1 MSKTVVR
8 KNESL
13 DDALRRFKR
22 SVSKT
27 GTLQEY
33 RKREFYEK
41 PSVKR
46 KKKSEAARKRK
57 NKRRFQFL
65 EEAEV
70 MSLLESLQKD
80 MVAAMKAKDKAKLS
94 TVRMLKAAV
103 TNEQINVGHDLTSD
117 EEVSVLS
124 RELKQRKDSLEEF
137 KAAGRDQAVADLE
150 AEIAV
155 VESYLPEQLSV
166 DEVKAVVEETIKAVG
181 ATSKADFGKVM
192 GVLMPKLK
200 GKADGKLVNAT
211 VKELLQ

>member
-1 MSKTVVR
+1 
-8 KNESL
+8 
-13 DDALRRFKR
+13 
-22 SVSKT
+22 
-27 GTLQEY
+27 
-33 RKREFYEK
+33 
-41 PSVKR
+41 
-46 KKKSEAARKRK
+46 
-57 NKRRFQFL
+57 
-65 EEAEV
+65 

-166 DEVKAVVEETIKAVG
+166 DEVKAVVKETIEAVG

>member
-1 MSKTVVR
+1 
-8 KNESL
+8 
-13 DDALRRFKR
+13 
-22 SVSKT
+22 
-27 GTLQEY
+27 
-33 RKREFYEK
+33 
-41 PSVKR
+41 
-46 KKKSEAARKRK
+46 
-57 NKRRFQFL
+57 
-65 EEAEV
+65 

-155 VESYLPEQLSV
+155 VESYLPEQLSG

>member
-1 MSKTVVR
+1 
-8 KNESL
+8 
-13 DDALRRFKR
+13 
-22 SVSKT
+22 
-27 GTLQEY
+27 
-33 RKREFYEK
+33 
-41 PSVKR
+41 
-46 KKKSEAARKRK
+46 
-57 NKRRFQFL
+57 
-65 EEAEV
+65 

-80 MVAAMKAKDKAKLS
+80 MVAALKAKDKTKLS

>member
-1 MSKTVVR
+1 
-8 KNESL
+8 
-13 DDALRRFKR
+13 
-22 SVSKT
+22 
-27 GTLQEY
+27 
-33 RKREFYEK
+33 
-41 PSVKR
+41 
-46 KKKSEAARKRK
+46 
-57 NKRRFQFL
+57 
-65 EEAEV
+65 

-80 MVAAMKAKDKAKLS
+80 MVAAMKAKDKTKLS

-155 VESYLPEQLSV
+155 VESYLPEQLGV

>member
-1 MSKTVVR
+1 
-8 KNESL
+8 
-13 DDALRRFKR
+13 
-22 SVSKT
+22 
-27 GTLQEY
+27 
-33 RKREFYEK
+33 
-41 PSVKR
+41 
-46 KKKSEAARKRK
+46 
-57 NKRRFQFL
+57 
-65 EEAEV
+65 

-166 DEVKAVVEETIKAVG
+166 DEVKAVVVETIKAVG

>member
-1 MSKTVVR
+1 
-8 KNESL
+8 
-13 DDALRRFKR
+13 
-22 SVSKT
+22 
-27 GTLQEY
+27 
-33 RKREFYEK
+33 
-41 PSVKR
+41 
-46 KKKSEAARKRK
+46 
-57 NKRRFQFL
+57 
-65 EEAEV
+65 

-166 DEVKAVVEETIKAVG
+166 DEVKAVVKETIEAVG

-200 GKADGKLVNAT
+200 GKADGKLVNT
-211 VKELLQ
+211 IVKELLQ